1 MVKEAER
8 LIGEIKQIKEQYQVE
23 VGSKRRPWPK
33 SVRERIDALERLGVK
48 AKTIA
53 GDTGV
58 PYHTILQWQFLKR
71 KKSKTNEFHQL
82 TVAEPKSA
90 VLAPTVTVKAETK
103 IFATVTVT
111 TPSGFKIEGSTE
123 AICKIL
129 KSNRGNL

>member
-1 MVKEAER
+1 MVKEAEQ
-8 LIGEIKQIKEQYQVE
+8 LISEIKQIKDQYQIE

-33 SVRERIDALERLGVK
+33 SIRERIEVLERLGVR

-58 PYHTILQWQFLKR
+58 PYPTILQWQFLRR
-71 KKSKTNEFHQL
+71 KKLKTNEFHQL
-82 TVAEPKSA
+82 IVAKPKPA
-90 VLAPTVTVKAETK
+90 APAPTVTVKAEPKFIT
-103 IFATVTVT
+103 TVTVI
-111 TPSGFKIEGSTE
+111 TPLGFKVEGSAE

>member
-8 LIGEIKQIKEQYQVE
+8 LIGEIHQIKEQYQIE
-23 VGSKRRPWPK
+23 VGSKRRPWPR
-33 SVRERIDALERLGVK
+33 SIRERIEALERLGIG

-71 KKSKTNEFHQL
+71 KKSKTNAFHQL
-82 TVAEPKSA
+82 TVAEPRTSM
-90 VLAPTVTVKAETK
+90 PTSTVTVKAEPK
-103 IFATVTVT
+103 IIATVTVT